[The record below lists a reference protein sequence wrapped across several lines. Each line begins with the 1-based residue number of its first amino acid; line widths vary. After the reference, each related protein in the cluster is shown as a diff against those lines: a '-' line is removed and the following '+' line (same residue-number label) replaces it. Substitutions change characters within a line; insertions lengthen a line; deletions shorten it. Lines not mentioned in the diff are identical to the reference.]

1 MGGLVTT
8 DISRWGNSLA
18 VRIPKA
24 LADRARLAEG
34 DTVTVEAADDGSLV
48 IRPARARYSL
58 EELVRG
64 ITRGNRHA
72 ETPWG
77 EPAGDES
84 W

>member
-1 MGGLVTT
+1 VTT

-18 VRIPKA
+18 VRIPRA
-24 LADRARLAEG
+24 LAEKARLAEG

-48 IRPARARYSL
+48 IRPARARYSVD
-58 EELVRG
+58 ELVRG
-64 ITRGNRHA
+64 ITRRNRHG

-77 EPAGDES
+77 APVGNEP